1 MHLTLLLMLQN
12 DVPGVF
18 SIFCMLFQ
26 NRKRNFGKPIF
37 TRLKVEN
44 VDEKAKLDMDT
55 KVATMYLPRVPQGL
69 DFRIEFRVGKDHQE
83 ILEFAEINQVDL
95 IVIGSHGRH
104 GLALL
109 LGSTA
114 NSVLHH
120 AKCDVLAVRLSD
132 E

>member
-1 MHLTLLLMLQN
+1 
-12 DVPGVF
+12 
-18 SIFCMLFQ
+18 MLFQ

-95 IVIGSHGRH
+95 IVLGRQ
-104 GLALL
+104 GRSNLQK
-109 LGSTA
+109 
-114 NSVLHH
+114 VLFGNVTEMV
-120 AKCDVLAVRLSD
+120 ARKADCAVLIIPLSFTQRMKIVPLVQS
-132 E
+132 